1 MSSQETS
8 RILSHQ
14 IYPIG
19 EPMNN
24 EVKELN
30 KLLCENCVERN
41 YENCKSCK
49 VYILVNSLVS

>member
-1 MSSQETS
+1 MSSQEIS

-19 EPMNN
+19 EPMNH